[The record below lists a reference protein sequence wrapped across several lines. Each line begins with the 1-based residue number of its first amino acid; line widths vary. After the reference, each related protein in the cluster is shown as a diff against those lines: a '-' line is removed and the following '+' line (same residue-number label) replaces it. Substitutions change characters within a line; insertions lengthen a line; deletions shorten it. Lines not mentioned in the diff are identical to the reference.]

1 VKAISPGRSAPQM
14 EHSSRPKGRSPLS
27 SHHLLSLLKFFTH
40 QTDKIEMEIFKQ
52 KVLLRQIAMVFLFR
66 HGGLM
71 VIETAQIM
79 NLAYSTVNKERKR

>member
-1 VKAISPGRSAPQM
+1 VLLKAA
-14 EHSSRPKGRSPLS
+14 RPILEARRAGLCP
-27 SHHLLSLLKFFTH
+27 LLKFFTH
-40 QTDKIEMEIFKQ
+40 QTDNTESEIFKQ
-52 KVLLRQIAMVFLFR
+52 KALLRQIAMVFLFR